1 MSLRRLLGD
10 RLYLL
15 QLWRDR
21 FELRDLHSGEVIS
34 EPPLVVL
41 GDQAG
46 KVVFVAAGHEAL
58 SMALEEGMRRVSVT
72 DHPRVL
78 IGDFALAEKYL
89 QWLLRKAA
97 GNRLFPAAPRLVMQQ
112 RDCLEGGLTEVELR
126 VLRELALGASAR
138 EVLVV
143 EGAQQLS
150 LEQVEQAFADQRKG
164 AGKRASSLMSG
175 VVTLVVLAAFAAA
188 VLLRNVGN

>member
-72 DHPRVL
+72 DHPR
-78 IGDFALAEKYL
+78 GAD
-89 QWLLRKAA
+89 WRLRT
-97 GNRLFPAAPRLVMQQ
+97 G
-112 RDCLEGGLTEVELR
+112 
-126 VLRELALGASAR
+126 
-138 EVLVV
+138 
-143 EGAQQLS
+143 
-150 LEQVEQAFADQRKG
+150 
-164 AGKRASSLMSG
+164 
-175 VVTLVVLAAFAAA
+175 
-188 VLLRNVGN
+188 

>member
-34 EPPLVVL
+34 EPPVVVL

-89 QWLLRKAA
+89 QWLLRKA
-97 GNRLFPAAPRLVMQQ
+97 GGRSSPRLVMQQ

-126 VLRELALGASAR
+126 VLRELALGAGAR

-164 AGKRASSLMSG
+164 AGKRASSLVSG

>member
-34 EPPLVVL
+34 EPPVVVL

-89 QWLLRKAA
+89 QWLLRKA
-97 GNRLFPAAPRLVMQQ
+97 GGRSSPRLVMQQ

-164 AGKRASSLMSG
+164 AGKRASSLVSG

>member
-34 EPPLVVL
+34 EPPVVVL

-89 QWLLRKAA
+89 QWLLRKA
-97 GNRLFPAAPRLVMQQ
+97 GGRSSPRLVMQQ

-126 VLRELALGASAR
+126 VLRELALGAGAR

-164 AGKRASSLMSG
+164 TGKRASSLMSG
-175 VVTLVVLAAFAAA
+175 VVTLAVLAAFAAA
-188 VLLRNVGN
+188 VLLRNGGN

>member
-89 QWLLRKAA
+89 QWLLRKA
-97 GNRLFPAAPRLVMQQ
+97 GGRSSPRLVMQQ

-126 VLRELALGASAR
+126 VLRELALGAGAR

-164 AGKRASSLMSG
+164 AGKRASSLVSG

-188 VLLRNVGN
+188 VLLRNGGN

>member
-10 RLYLL
+10 RLYQL

-21 FELRDLHSGEVIS
+21 FELRDLHVGEVVS
-34 EPPLVVL
+34 EPPVVVL
-41 GDQAG
+41 GEQDG
-46 KVVFVAAGHEAL
+46 NVVFVAAGREAL
-58 SMALEEGMRRVSVT
+58 SMALEAGMRRVSVT

-97 GNRLFPAAPRLVMQQ
+97 GNRLLPAVPRLVMQQ

-126 VLRELALGASAR
+126 VLRELALGAGAR

-150 LEQVEQAFADQRKG
+150 LEQVEQAFVDQRKG
-164 AGKRASSLMSG
+164 AGKRASSLLSG

-188 VLLRNVGN
+188 VLLRGGN

>member
-34 EPPLVVL
+34 EPPVVVL

-89 QWLLRKAA
+89 QWLLRKA
-97 GNRLFPAAPRLVMQQ
+97 GGRSSPRLVMQQ

-126 VLRELALGASAR
+126 VLRELALGAGAR

-150 LEQVEQAFADQRKG
+150 LEHVEQAFADQRKG
-164 AGKRASSLMSG
+164 TGKRASSLMSG

-188 VLLRNVGN
+188 VLLRNGGN

>member
-21 FELRDLHSGEVIS
+21 FELCDLHSGEALS
-34 EPPLVVL
+34 EPPVVVL

-46 KVVFVAAGHEAL
+46 KAVIVAAGREAQT
-58 SMALEEGMRRVSVT
+58 MALGEGMRRISVT

-97 GNRLFPAAPRLVMQQ
+97 GNRLFPAAPRVVMQQ

-126 VLRELALGASAR
+126 VLRELALGAGAR

-143 EGAQQLS
+143 KGAQQLS
-150 LEQVEQAFADQRKG
+150 LEQVEQALIDQRKG
-164 AGKRASSLMSG
+164 TGRRASSLLSG

-188 VLLRNVGN
+188 VLLRNGGN

>member
-21 FELRDLHSGEVIS
+21 FELRDLHSGAVIS
-34 EPPLVVL
+34 EPPVVVL

-46 KVVFVAAGHEAL
+46 KVVFAAAGREAQT
-58 SMALEEGMRRVSVT
+58 MALTEGMRRISVT

-78 IGDFALAEKYL
+78 VGDFSLTEKYL
-89 QWLLRKAA
+89 QWLLRKAGA
-97 GNRLFPAAPRLVMQQ
+97 GRLMPSAPRLVMQQ
-112 RDCLEGGLTEVELR
+112 QDCLEGGLTEVELR
-126 VLRELALGASAR
+126 MLRELALGAGAR
-138 EVLVV
+138 EVLVL
-143 EGAQQLS
+143 EGEEQPS
-150 LEQVEQAFADQRKG
+150 LQQVEQAFADQRKG
-164 AGKRASSLMSG
+164 AGKRASSLVSG

-188 VLLRNVGN
+188 VLLRNGGN

>member
-34 EPPLVVL
+34 EPPVVVL

-89 QWLLRKAA
+89 QWLLRKA
-97 GNRLFPAAPRLVMQQ
+97 GGRSSPRLVMQQ

-164 AGKRASSLMSG
+164 TGKRASSLMSG

-188 VLLRNVGN
+188 VLLRNGGN

>member
-34 EPPLVVL
+34 EPPVVVL

-89 QWLLRKAA
+89 QWLLRKA
-97 GNRLFPAAPRLVMQQ
+97 GGRSSPRLVMQQ

-126 VLRELALGASAR
+126 VLRELALGAGAR

-164 AGKRASSLMSG
+164 AGKRASSLVSG

-188 VLLRNVGN
+188 VLLRNGGN

>member
-46 KVVFVAAGHEAL
+46 KVVFVAAGHEVL

-126 VLRELALGASAR
+126 VLREMALGASAR

-143 EGAQQLS
+143 EGLQLS

-164 AGKRASSLMSG
+164 AGKRASSLVSG

>member
-58 SMALEEGMRRVSVT
+58 SMALEEGMRRTV
-72 DHPRVL
+72 RWYREQ
-78 IGDFALAEKYL
+78 G
-89 QWLLRKAA
+89 LL
-97 GNRLFPAAPRLVMQQ
+97 LPP
-112 RDCLEGGLTEVELR
+112 TT
-126 VLRELALGASAR
+126 GASH
-138 EVLVV
+138 
-143 EGAQQLS
+143 
-150 LEQVEQAFADQRKG
+150 K
-164 AGKRASSLMSG
+164 
-175 VVTLVVLAAFAAA
+175 
-188 VLLRNVGN
+188 